1 MNGRATVAACA
12 AMLLGLVSPASAQVT
27 GTVTGSV
34 KDAQG
39 GVVPGA
45 TVTLVSATRAT
56 KTDTQTNG
64 DGDYVFPNVTADTYT
79 VRVSL
84 EGFKTIE
91 RPDIIVSPGDRV
103 QIPPLTIAVGALTDT
118 VTVRAESPMIQASSG
133 ERSYTVSTDS
143 VANLPLSDRS
153 FATLASL
160 APGVDGTGRI
170 GGGGATNFM
179 MDGVGTMDTGSNRLL
194 MAVNVESIAE
204 VKVLTSGYQAEY
216 GRSSGLQITA
226 VTKGGS
232 NRFRGSAYDVEKNSN
247 WNRTS
252 RTNILNGDPKAI
264 SKSKDWG
271 YSLGGP
277 IGKPGG
283 RNKLF
288 FFYAHEYQPRTS
300 GNNVVRFR
308 MPTALERAGDFSQ
321 TTDNN
326 GNLYN
331 LIRDASTNLPCSSS
345 DTRGCFQDGG
355 VIGKIPQNRL
365 YQTGLNILKTFPMP
379 NMASAPGIPYNYE
392 LTRPSESILGYQPAV
407 RLDYQP
413 TARLRGTVKYTAW
426 TQRKQT
432 INGIIPGFT
441 DSRMQNPV
449 VSTISATGNYN
460 VSATMYLEGTWGRS
474 ANEQAGCA
482 LTGTPQF
489 CTGAL
494 PMNPNSN
501 RIDAGL
507 GALPYLFP
515 DATVLNPNY
524 YAYGVMNRVNP
535 PIWDGTRIQM
545 APGFTWGGRVANSS
559 PNPPN
564 PPNQPFPGFLN
575 VNRTWDASI
584 SLTKVAGR
592 HALKTGFYNTHS
604 YKAQQRGGWNGTINF
619 TNDSNN
625 PLDSTFPYANAA
637 LGIFRDYNQASKY
650 VEGVFL
656 YNNTEGYVQDN
667 WKVNSRLTLDYGVR
681 LVHQQPQYDSL
692 GQASNFLSEKWTPSA
707 APLLYVAGCVNG
719 AIPCSGSNRQAMDP
733 RTGQLL
739 GPNSVL
745 SIGTLVPG
753 SGNPTNGLFLSGQ
766 GIVDTTYTWPKLG
779 VAPRFGMAY
788 DLTGTQRIV
797 LRGGAGLFFDRPDG
811 NAIFPQVQNPP
822 TYKNITVRYG
832 NLQNLGSGGLT
843 SEGPPALAVYEY
855 KSKLPSSWQWNA
867 GTQMILPWATSL
879 DVSWVGHHAYNLL
892 QNVNLNAVDFG
903 AAFLP
908 QNQDSTLTPA
918 ATLGATAVLQDQMRP
933 LRGYAV
939 IDQQVGRGWRTYHS
953 IQIAFNRRFSKGLS
967 YGFND
972 TISLYDHQTTYTTT
986 NPTTSNTARLQ
997 HNPDGSY
1004 SYRSDQA
1011 EADRLLGT
1019 TVTNRHIIKGNF
1031 VWDLPDIRSGNPALK
1046 AIGLVVNDWR
1056 LSSVWSARTGSPYVV
1071 NFSYQNGGGNTNL
1084 TGSSDYA
1091 ARVRVIGDPGSG
1103 CSGNVYRQFSTDA
1116 FQGPAIGS
1124 VGLESGTGY
1133 VRNCFSQTLDMSIAR
1148 DIRLGRARILQVRVD
1163 MFNAPNTAGITG
1175 RNASMTLTS
1184 PSDPLTV
1191 VNLPFLAD
1199 GSLNPARA
1207 LPKNAGF
1214 GVANAYQNPRTIQ
1227 AQVRFSF

>member
-1 MNGRATVAACA
+1 MKGQTTAVVAMVLGMLA
-12 AMLLGLVSPASAQVT
+12 APASAQVT
-27 GTVTGSV
+27 GTVAGSV
-34 KDAQG
+34 KDAEG

-45 TVTLVSATRAT
+45 TIALVSATRAT
-56 KTDTQTNG
+56 RTETVTSAA
-64 DGDYVFPNVTADTYT
+64 GDYVFPNVTAGTYT
-79 VRVSL
+79 VRVSMD
-84 EGFKTIE
+84 GFKTVE

-103 QIPPLTIAVGALTDT
+103 QIPALTIAVGALTDT
-118 VTVRAESPMIQASSG
+118 VTVLAESPIIQASTG
-133 ERSYTVSTDS
+133 ERSFTVNTEA
-143 VANLPLSDRS
+143 VANLPLSDRN

-160 APGVDGTGRI
+160 APGVDGTARI

-204 VKVLTSGYQAEY
+204 VKVLTSSYQAEY

-226 VTKGGS
+226 VTKSGT
-232 NRFRGSAYDVEKNSN
+232 NRFRGSVYDVEKNSN
-247 WNRTS
+247 WNKNS
-252 RTNILNGDPKAI
+252 KTNILNGDPKAI

-271 YSLGGP
+271 YSIGGP

-283 RNKLF
+283 SNKLF

-326 GNLYN
+326 GNPYS
-331 LIRDASTNLPCSSS
+331 LIRDAATNLPCTAA

-355 VIGKIPQNRL
+355 VLGKIPQNRL

-379 NMASAPGIPYNYE
+379 NMASAPGIPYNFE
-392 LTRPSESILGYQPAV
+392 LTRPSESILGYQPAIRV
-407 RLDYQP
+407 DYQP
-413 TARLRGTVKYTAW
+413 TPKLRATVKYTAW

-432 INGIIPGFT
+432 INGNIPGFN

-460 VSATMYLEGTWGRS
+460 LGPTMFLEGTWGRS

-494 PMNPNSN
+494 PMNPISN

-515 DATVLNPNY
+515 DATILNPDY
-524 YAYGVMNRVNP
+524 YAYGVMNRVKP
-535 PIWDGTRIQM
+535 PIWDGTRLQM
-545 APGFTWGGRVANSS
+545 APGFTWTGRVANS
-559 PNPPN
+559 
-564 PPNQPFPGFLN
+564 PPNQPFASFLN
-575 VNRTWDASI
+575 VNRTWDLSI

-592 HALKTGFYNTHS
+592 HTMKTGFYNTHS

-619 TNDSNN
+619 INDTNN
-625 PLDSTFPYANAA
+625 PIDSTFPYANAA
-637 LGIFRDYNQASKY
+637 LGVFRDYNQASSY

-667 WKVNSRLTLDYGVR
+667 WKVNRRLTLDYGVR

-692 GQASNFLSEKWTPSA
+692 GQASNFLPEKWTLA
-707 APLLYVAGCVNG
+707 TAPLLYVAGCANG
-719 AIPCSGSNRQAMDP
+719 VSPCSGTNRQAMDP

-753 SGNPTNGLFLSGQ
+753 SGNATNGLFLSGQ
-766 GIVDTTYTWPKLG
+766 GIVDTTYTWPALG

-788 DLTGTQRIV
+788 DVTGQQRFIV
-797 LRGGAGLFFDRPDG
+797 RGAAGLFFDRPDG

-855 KSKLPSSWQWNA
+855 TSKLPSSWQWNA
-867 GTQMILPWATSL
+867 GTQMMLPWATTL
-879 DVSWVGHHAYNLL
+879 DVSWVGQHAYNLL

-903 AAFLP
+903 AAFLA
-908 QNQDSTLTPA
+908 QNQDRTLAPA

-933 LRGYAV
+933 FRGYGA
-939 IDQQVGRGWRTYHS
+939 IAQQWGRGRRTYHS
-953 IQIAFNRRFSKGLS
+953 LQLAFNRRFTKGVS
-967 YGFND
+967 FGFND
-972 TISLYDHQTTYTTT
+972 TISLSDHQ
-986 NPTTSNTARLQ
+986 NTAARLQ
-997 HNPDGSY
+997 HNADGSF
-1004 SYRSDQA
+1004 SIRSDQA
-1011 EADRLLGT
+1011 DADRLLGT
-1019 TVTNRHIIKGNF
+1019 TVANRHIMKGNF
-1031 VWDLPDIRSGNPALK
+1031 VWDLPDIRSDRQALE
-1046 AIGLVVNDWR
+1046 AIGLVANGWR
-1056 LSSVWSARTGSPYVV
+1056 FAGVWSARTGAPYTAA
-1071 NFSYQNGGGNTNL
+1071 FSYQNGGGNTNL
-1084 TGSSDYA
+1084 TGSNDYA
-1091 ARVRVIGDPGSG
+1091 ARVAVIGDPGSG
-1103 CSGNVYRQFSTDA
+1103 
-1116 FQGPAIGS
+1116 
-1124 VGLESGTGY
+1124 
-1133 VRNCFSQTLDMSIAR
+1133 
-1148 DIRLGRARILQVRVD
+1148 
-1163 MFNAPNTAGITG
+1163 
-1175 RNASMTLTS
+1175 
-1184 PSDPLTV
+1184 
-1191 VNLPFLAD
+1191 
-1199 GSLNPARA
+1199 
-1207 LPKNAGF
+1207 
-1214 GVANAYQNPRTIQ
+1214 
-1227 AQVRFSF
+1227 

>member
-1 MNGRATVAACA
+1 MLGILAA
-12 AMLLGLVSPASAQVT
+12 PASAQVT
-27 GTVTGSV
+27 GTVAGSV

-45 TVTLVSATRAT
+45 TIVLVSATRAT
-56 KTDTQTNG
+56 RTETVTNAE
-64 DGDYVFPNVTADTYT
+64 GDYVFPNVTAGTYT
-79 VRVSL
+79 VRVSMD
-84 EGFKTIE
+84 GFKAIE

-103 QIPPLTIAVGALTDT
+103 QIPALTIAVGALTDT
-118 VTVRAESPMIQASSG
+118 VTVLAESPIIQASTG
-133 ERSYTVSTDS
+133 ERSFTVNTES
-143 VANLPLSDRS
+143 VANLPLSDRN

-160 APGVDGTGRI
+160 APGVDGTARI

-204 VKVLTSGYQAEY
+204 VKVLTSSYQAEY

-226 VTKGGS
+226 VTKSGT
-232 NRFRGSAYDVEKNSN
+232 NRFRGSVYDVEKNSN
-247 WNRTS
+247 WNKNS
-252 RTNILNGDPKAI
+252 KTNILNGDPKAI
-264 SKSKDWG
+264 AKSKDWG
-271 YSLGGP
+271 YSIGGP

-283 RNKLF
+283 SNKLF

-326 GNLYN
+326 GNPYS
-331 LIRDASTNLPCSSS
+331 LIRDASTNLPCTAA

-355 VIGKIPQNRL
+355 VLGRIPQNRL

-379 NMASAPGIPYNYE
+379 NMASAPGIPYNFE
-392 LTRPSESILGYQPAV
+392 LTRPGESILGYQPAV

-413 TARLRGTVKYTAW
+413 TAKLRGTVKYTAW

-432 INGIIPGFT
+432 INGNIPGFN

-460 VSATMYLEGTWGRS
+460 LSPTMFLEGTWGRS

-482 LTGTPQF
+482 LNGTPQF

-494 PMNPNSN
+494 PMNQMSN
-501 RIDAGL
+501 RMDAGL

-515 DATVLNPNY
+515 DATVLNPDY
-524 YAYGVMNRVNP
+524 YAYGVMNSVKP
-535 PIWDGTRIQM
+535 PIWDGTRLQM

-564 PPNQPFPGFLN
+564 PPNQPFASFLN
-575 VNRTWDASI
+575 VNRTWDLAI

-592 HALKTGFYNTHS
+592 HTMKAGFYNTHS

-619 TNDSNN
+619 VNDTNN
-625 PLDSTFPYANAA
+625 PIDSTFPYANAA
-637 LGIFRDYNQASKY
+637 LGIFRDYNQASSY

-692 GQASNFLSEKWTPSA
+692 GQASNFLPEKWTPST
-707 APLLYVAGCVNG
+707 APLLYVAGCANG
-719 AIPCSGSNRQAMDP
+719 VSPCSGTNRQAMDP
-733 RTGQLL
+733 RTGQFL

-766 GIVDTTYTWPKLG
+766 GIVDTTYTWPTLG
-779 VAPRFGMAY
+779 LAPRFGMAY
-788 DLTGTQRIV
+788 DLTGKQQFI
-797 LRGGAGLFFDRPDG
+797 LRGAAGLFFDRPDG

-832 NLQNLGSGGLT
+832 NLQNLSSGGLT

-855 KSKLPSSWQWNA
+855 TSTLPSSWQWNA
-867 GTQMILPWATSL
+867 GTQMMLPWATSL
-879 DVSWVGHHAYNLL
+879 DVSWVGQHAYHLL
-892 QNVNLNAVDFG
+892 QSVNLNAVDFG
-903 AAFLP
+903 AAFLT
-908 QNQDSTLTPA
+908 QNQDRTLAPA
-918 ATLGATAVLQDQMRP
+918 ATLGATAVLQDQMRAF
-933 LRGYAV
+933 RGYGA
-939 IDQQVGRGWRTYHS
+939 IAQQWGLGWRTYHS
-953 IQIAFNRRFSKGLS
+953 LQLAFNRRFTKGVS
-967 YGFND
+967 FGFND
-972 TISLYDHQTTYTTT
+972 TISLSDYQ
-986 NPTTSNTARLQ
+986 NTAARLQ
-997 HNPDGSY
+997 HNADGSF
-1004 SYRSDQA
+1004 SIRSDQA

-1019 TVTNRHIIKGNF
+1019 TVANRHIMKGNF
-1031 VWDLPDIRSGNPALK
+1031 VWDLPDIRSDHQAFQ
-1046 AIGLVVNDWR
+1046 AIGLILNDWR
-1056 LSSVWSARTGSPYVV
+1056 FAGVWSARTGAPYTAA
-1071 NFSYQNGGGNTNL
+1071 FSYQNGGGNTNL
-1084 TGSSDYA
+1084 TGSNDYA
-1091 ARVRVIGDPGSG
+1091 ARVTVIGDPGSG
-1103 CSGNVYRQFSTDA
+1103 CSSDPYKQFNTAA

-1124 VGLESGTGY
+1124 VGLESGNDY
-1133 VRNCFSQTLDMSIAR
+1133 FRSCFINTLDLSIAR
-1148 DIRLGRARILQVRVD
+1148 DIRLGGTRTVQLRVD
-1163 MFNAPNTAGITG
+1163 MFNAPNAAGITD
-1175 RNASMTLTS
+1175 RNESMTLTS
-1184 PSDPLTV
+1184 PNDPLTV

-1199 GSLNPARA
+1199 GSLNPLRS

-1214 GVANAYQNPRTIQ
+1214 GVANGYQNPRTVQMQI
-1227 AQVRFSF
+1227 RFSF